1 VISVQAPSL
10 QRAILEWDVQT
21 WSHALRL
28 WETHLPGRL
37 EGLNGLEIGAR
48 GGGLSLYLALKGAHM
63 ICSDLHNP
71 EKAARPLHQRF
82 QVEHAVEYQALNA
95 LELPFADHSLDLIA
109 CKSVLG
115 GLKRNSTQDHKRTA
129 LREIQRVL
137 KPGGYL
143 LLAENLRGNAAH
155 LWLRQRFQAWG
166 QYWEYLPWEELP
178 EMLRPLE
185 IVALEAHGISAL
197 VGRSEKQ
204 RQWLAR
210 LDQRLEKWLPPAT
223 RYMACALARQPQEV
237 KVQ

>member
-1 VISVQAPSL
+1 
-10 QRAILEWDVQT
+10 LEWDVQT